1 MKTMKRYIY
10 TFCTVFLATQSCELV
25 DPTEV
30 VNPNIIQDTQI
41 GVANSTVLYN
51 KGMERQLAL
60 LFNEIVVIAELGSDN
75 YVNTET
81 FFNQAFD
88 DLDIQFQDADINALQ
103 FDLANL
109 REGATFGLETLQPAD
124 PAATEAQRAD
134 LLFYRGFA
142 KLLSGELFRV
152 LPLEANG
159 PAVESDAHIQSAI
172 DDLLQAESIDGANA
186 SYKLALARAYHR
198 LGDQANAVTKA
209 QETIDLEADFL
220 RFVVYDA
227 VNGPTSTIQNAL
239 YDRGNFDDLQPL
251 PRLDFLDPKHYAISG
266 SVDSNTALQKIEE
279 AHLIIAEAQ
288 IADGDLDGA
297 RETLRDVLA
306 VVEGRD
312 VATIDETVEQRRNS
326 EEVVTRPAAS
336 DILVAAS
343 PTDSLRAGLVIDR
356 VAQARVPTV
365 SGTSVTDTYLDN
377 ATTED
382 GLLETLY
389 LMRQEIFIAEGRR
402 FTDLG
407 LKMQVSEVEFLSN
420 DNVTEADTAP
430 LVPAFLPANGMDSF
444 TYDPVTMVCI
454 ITNNL
459 NAILVQNKASELVLP
474 FH

>member
-1 MKTMKRYIY
+1 MRKYIY
-10 TFCTVFLATQSCELV
+10 TFCAILLAIQSCELV

-30 VNPNIIQDTQI
+30 VNPNIVQDTQI
-41 GVANSTVLYN
+41 GVPNSTLLYN
-51 KGMERQLAL
+51 NGMERQLAL

-88 DLDIQFQDADINALQ
+88 DLDIQFQDADVNSLQ

-124 PAATEAQRAD
+124 PEATVEQRAE
-134 LLFYRGFA
+134 LFFYRGMA
-142 KLLSGELFRV
+142 KLLSGEFFRV

-159 PAVESDAHIQSAI
+159 PAVGSGEHIRSAI
-172 DDLLQAESIDGANA
+172 DDFLEAETIDGANA
-186 SYKLALARAYHR
+186 SYKLALARAYYN
-198 LGDQANAVTKA
+198 LGDQENAVMKA
-209 QETIDLEADFL
+209 QEAINLDENFL
-220 RFVVYDA
+220 RFVVYDG
-227 VNGPTSTIQNAL
+227 VNGPTSTIQDAI

-266 SVDSNTALQKIEE
+266 SVDSNTPLQKIEE

-288 IADGDLDGA
+288 IADGDLDEA
-297 RETLRDVLA
+297 RETLKSVLN
-306 VVEGRD
+306 VVEGRE
-312 VATIDETVEQRRNS
+312 VSIVDETVEQRRNS
-326 EEVVTRPAAS
+326 EETVNRPATS
-336 DILVAAS
+336 GILVAAS
-343 PTDSLRAGLVIDR
+343 PSDSLRAGLVIDR
-356 VAQARVPTV
+356 VAQTFVPTV

-382 GLLETLY
+382 ALLETLY

-407 LKMQVSEVEFLSN
+407 LKMQVSEVELLSN
-420 DNVTEADTAP
+420 DNINEADTEP
-430 LVPAFLPANGMDSF
+430 TVPEFLPANGMDSF
-444 TYDPVTMVCI
+444 SYDVDAMVCV

-459 NAILVQNKASELVLP
+459 NAILVQNKTSDLVLP